1 MHESRSKH
9 ARKRLKEFKEKF
21 LMKDELK
28 RKRKK
33 IQNDTTDKCQTF
45 KTKTKLNINHAKKES
60 VN

>member
-33 IQNDTTDKCQTF
+33 IQNDTTDKCQTS
-45 KTKTKLNINHAKKES
+45 KTKAESNISHAKKKS
-60 VN
+60 VD